1 MSDTNEPLV
10 EAKAALIRVQQFEPE
25 SLIRRE
31 ELGRHHFQTAVQPAQ
46 KLINFFQTLEPSQLD
61 YFPNKQLD
69 AIRDIANAVYSIF
82 ESIGRFEVEQAQPTV
97 AEAQTNLVNQLND
110 NYQHAFATLSPLI
123 AFAAS
128 KARDFTALERDAR
141 ASLQSLK
148 DQLGVSL
155 AELNQYK
162 DNAERILQEIRA
174 VAAEQGVGNQ
184 AIHFGNEA
192 DDHEKS
198 AQLWLKRSVWTSIG
212 LGAFAILSLGVHKI
226 PYLVPANSYE
236 ASQLIVSKVLIFAVI
251 GYMLLLSARNFL
263 SHRHNAVVNR
273 HRQNALATFTALVE
287 AGSEP
292 GSSDIVLTHASACI
306 FAPQETG
313 YAKQEAA
320 KLDAHPAMQ
329 LLPRLQHVS
338 GSM

>member
-1 MSDTNEPLV
+1 MSDANEMLA
-10 EAKAALIRVQQFEPE
+10 EAKAALMRVQQFEPE
-25 SLIRRE
+25 KLIRRE
-31 ELGRHHFQTAVQPAQ
+31 ELGKHKFVTAVGPAE
-46 KLINFFQTLEPSQLD
+46 KLIDFFRNLEASQLD
-61 YFPNKQLD
+61 YFPERQLID
-69 AIRDIANAVYSIF
+69 IRDVANTVFNIFDSIVH
-82 ESIGRFEVEQAQPTV
+82 FEVEQAQPSV
-97 AEAQTNLVNQLND
+97 ADAQSNLVKQLND
-110 NYQHAFATLSPLI
+110 NYQFAFTTLSPLI
-123 AFAAS
+123 AFAAA
-128 KARDFTALERDAR
+128 KAHDFTTLEREAR
-141 ASLQSLK
+141 ASSQAAK
-148 DQLGVSL
+148 DQAEAVL
-155 AELNQYK
+155 AELNDQK
-162 DNAERILQEIRA
+162 DAAERILQETRA
-174 VAAEQGVGNQ
+174 LAAEQGVSNQ
-184 AIHFGNEA
+184 AIHFKKEA

-226 PYLVPANSYE
+226 PYLVPTNSYE
-236 ASQLIVSKVLIFAVI
+236 ASQLIVSKFLIFAVI

-329 LLPRLQHVS
+329 LLPRIQQVS
-338 GSM
+338 GPM